1 MNLVLTLASALAA
14 AAPQS
19 PPTPTPQTPTPQF
32 AAPRPRTAGGAPL
45 GEKLLYPSPRLHD
58 IDRDGRAELVV
69 GDLRGQVLV
78 AEKVGDDLSTWS
90 ALEPL
95 RTDGRPLKFHNW

>member
-1 MNLVLTLASALAA
+1 MTLVLSLASALAV

-19 PPTPTPQTPTPQF
+19 PPTPQFATPQF
-32 AAPRPRTAGGAPL
+32 ATPVRLTADGAPL

-78 AEKVGDDLSTWS
+78 AEKVGEGLSTWS